1 MIAFKDIL
9 YEVREH
15 VSRITINRPKQYN
28 AFTGDTLKEMTLAFE
43 AAGADE
49 EVGVVV
55 LTGVGDKAFSSGG
68 DVNWEKE
75 GGLERQVLEPYM
87 LHLTVSRCP
96 KPIIARVNGY
106 CVGGAN
112 HLAYFCD
119 FTIAAEHAIFGQNG
133 PRVGSPACGAIVSYL
148 TRVIGAKRAREMW
161 MLSRR
166 YSAKQALEM
175 GLVNAVVPM
184 EKLDEE
190 VDQWCRELMAL
201 SPTCLKIL
209 KASFVE
215 EFSYLFGQ
223 GDQLRRYMTTREFW
237 EEEQQEGARA
247 FLEKRPPDFSRFR
260 RRQESSEAGKSEGR
274 MKGLSNQAPKGP

>member
-43 AAGADE
+43 AAGVDD

-106 CVGGAN
+106 CIGGAN

-190 VDQWCRELMAL
+190 VDKWCRELLAL

-209 KASFVE
+209 KTSFVE

-260 RRQESSEAGKSEGR
+260 RRRESSEAEKPQGR
-274 MKGLSNQAPKGP
+274 MKGL